1 MYLNRSFKK
10 DEPNGYTEKIGATA
24 QATFKNGGTQDSEP
38 KKWSFKDAWTETD
51 GLKDLTPKQQEI
63 LKKFL
68 DELGIKQ

>member
-1 MYLNRSFKK
+1 MYLKRSFEK
-10 DEPNGYTEKIGATA
+10 DKPAAYTEKIIATA
-24 QATFKNGGTQDSEP
+24 QAMFKNNETQDSEP